1 MSVVGNGRGG
11 AFSLGGG
18 EGPPMQTHGGQEYDT
33 AGVWVVTQAAEV
45 KLSFLSWSLTRRV
58 GGYQD
63 HPVPYGSSGL
73 ASG

>member
-1 MSVVGNGRGG
+1 
-11 AFSLGGG
+11 
-18 EGPPMQTHGGQEYDT
+18 MQTHGGQEYDT
-33 AGVWVVTQAAEV
+33 GGVWVVTQAAEV